1 MKKNISTLAG
11 LSVMIIC
18 LLMMTS
24 ASAQSQSKAMLV
36 INPKNVSIVMA
47 LPKPMDLKIFTFAG
61 KLIYERKQATNTTLP
76 KMKPGIYLAKFSIG
90 KVIVFAEKLLVK

>member
-1 MKKNISTLAG
+1 
-11 LSVMIIC
+11 
-18 LLMMTS
+18 
-24 ASAQSQSKAMLV
+24 
-36 INPKNVSIVMA
+36 MA